1 MKLKAKLVST
11 IAAACLVIALLVTGV
26 WAVSTASVTL
36 GGSISFSATNVHARI
51 EGLITGAAET
61 VSITPLEYDS
71 ETDEANETF
80 VEALESWSN
89 DLTFTDQN
97 KIQMSITVTNLST
110 ERSLFV
116 KLTDNT
122 DVTNLT
128 DVVKKGEEAYTSG
141 TEVEL
146 VAGTEQS
153 KNSVTFNITLNA
165 TSTDESVEGNYA
177 YKVDLND
184 VSVTP
189 VLDSNK
195 QARGMTFSL
204 STDGSN
210 TATVTEYDDTTN
222 VGGGVIP
229 AQVIYQST
237 TYDVIS
243 IEEQAFLYS
252 GFKSVKFP
260 STLRVIGSCAFGHS
274 YDLQAVK
281 IPEGVTIIKECAFY
295 DIFEL
300 TVVEISSTVET
311 IEYGAFAYCSK
322 LATVTVNRTVP
333 ATAVCDAQAGWNA
346 FGDASDSLKIYVPDA
361 SVEDYKAADGWKEYA
376 DKIVG
381 ISMKGA

>member
-36 GGSISFSATNVHARI
+36 GGSISFSATNVHAKI
-51 EGLITGAAET
+51 EGSITGAAET

-71 ETDEANETF
+71 ETDEADETF

-89 DLTFTDQN
+89 DLTFTTDN

-128 DVVKKGEEAYTSG
+128 DVVLQGESAYTSG

-300 TVVEISSTVET
+300 TEVEISSTVET